1 MGLVAGPALVEGL
14 PPPPHP
20 LDVDSHLVLGA
31 DGDEGDLARV
41 AEVEL
46 EPDRRFRQARLAVLA
61 PLQPDPIRLLLQVGR
76 QNPAQGVGG
85 GAQAPDV
92 ELAERRIEAI
102 GGREELQA
110 RRFQLI
116 ASPLLNRLLITG
128 GAGFVGSNL
137 AVSLA
142 ARHPDWEILAFDNL
156 YRRGSE
162 LNLPRLEEAGVE
174 FVKGDVREPDDLGAL
189 PPLSAMIECSAEP
202 SVMSGVD
209 GDTGYLVHTNL
220 TGAYNCLEL
229 ARRDGAFM
237 VFLSTSRV
245 YPVAPQVEL
254 NLEEAETR
262 FEIAAEQKVRGAS
275 PRGISEDFPLE
286 GARTLYGATKLA
298 AEMLIEE
305 YREGLGVPAVI
316 DRCGVIAG
324 PWQMGKVDQGVFT
337 HWMLSH
343 LFRHP
348 LSYIG
353 FGGSGKQVR
362 DLLHVEDLVD
372 LVERQLLDP
381 AAWDG
386 RTVNV
391 GGGRECS
398 LSLRETTAI
407 CRQLTGNE
415 VPVSP
420 VEETRQGDVP
430 IYLSDCTRLNRLD
443 EWRPR
448 RSAEQVL
455 ADIHEWIAAD
465 PERIAQALNIDA
477 PSGGKE

>member
-1 MGLVAGPALVEGL
+1 M
-14 PPPPHP
+14 
-20 LDVDSHLVLGA
+20 
-31 DGDEGDLARV
+31 
-41 AEVEL
+41 
-46 EPDRRFRQARLAVLA
+46 
-61 PLQPDPIRLLLQVGR
+61 
-76 QNPAQGVGG
+76 
-85 GAQAPDV
+85 
-92 ELAERRIEAI
+92 
-102 GGREELQA
+102 
-110 RRFQLI
+110 
-116 ASPLLNRLLITG
+116 NRLLITG

-142 ARHPDWEILAFDNL
+142 SRHSGWEILALDNL

-162 LNLPRLEEAGVE
+162 LNLPRLEAAGVE
-174 FVKGDVREPDDLGAL
+174 FVRGDVREPGDLQAL
-189 PPLSAMIECSAEP
+189 PPIDAMIECSAES

-229 ARRDGAFM
+229 ARRDGAFV

-254 NLEEAETR
+254 GLEEGPTR
-262 FEIAAEQKVRGAS
+262 FEIAAEQAVAGVS
-275 PRGISEDFPLE
+275 PAGISEDFPMD
-286 GARTLYGATKLA
+286 GPRTLYGATKLA
-298 AEMLIEE
+298 AELLIEE
-305 YREGLGVPAVI
+305 YRAGLRVPAVI

-337 HWMLSH
+337 HWMLAH
-343 LFRHP
+343 HFGNP
-348 LSYIG
+348 LTYIG
-353 FGGSGKQVR
+353 FGGEGKQVR

-386 RTVNV
+386 RTVNA

-398 LSLRETTAI
+398 LSLAETTEI
-407 CRQLTGNE
+407 CRRLTGNE
-415 VPVSP
+415 VPIEP
-420 VEETRQGDVP
+420 VAETRAGDVP
-430 IYLSDCTRLNRLD
+430 VYLSDCARLFGLD

-455 ADIHEWIAAD
+455 SDIHAWIVSD
-465 PERIAQALNIDA
+465 DERIAEALEINA
-477 PSGGKE
+477 PAGGRE